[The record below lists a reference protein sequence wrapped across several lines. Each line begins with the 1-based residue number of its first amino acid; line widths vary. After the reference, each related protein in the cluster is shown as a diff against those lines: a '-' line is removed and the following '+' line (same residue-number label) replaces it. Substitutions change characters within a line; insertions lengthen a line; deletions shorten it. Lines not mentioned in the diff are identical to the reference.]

1 LAVMPITSKNDN
13 HLSEYK
19 LTAEILAALPQ

>member
-1 LAVMPITSKNDN
+1 MPITSKNDN